1 MSSSN
6 VNIRTGYSATQLALH
21 WGIALLL
28 VVNTFVSGEDMGQ
41 AWRSYERSSNAAD
54 LSGFVPQAHLWIG
67 IAVLVFALYRLF
79 LRQTRGVPAAPAE
92 ESAVLRLAA
101 HATHILLYTL
111 MILIPA
117 TGLAVYFLGIGTAG
131 DIHEFLRLPLIAL
144 VVLHVGGALYQRFI
158 LKSNV
163 LIRIVRPEA

>member
-1 MSSSN
+1 MSVST
-6 VNIRTGYSATQLALH
+6 VNTRTGYSLTQIALH
-21 WGIALLL
+21 WFIALLL
-28 VVNTFVSGEDMGQ
+28 VVNTFVSGEGMGE
-41 AWRSYERSSNAAD
+41 AWRSYERSNDAAD

-67 IAVLVFALYRLF
+67 IAVLAFALYRLF
-79 LRQTRGVPAAPAE
+79 LRRARGVPAAPPE

-101 HATHILLYTL
+101 HGTHILLYAL

-117 TGLAVYFLGIGTAG
+117 TGLAVYYLGIGTAG
-131 DIHEFLRLPLIAL
+131 DIHQFLRLPLIGL

-163 LIRIVRPEA
+163 LTRIVKPEA